1 MKWAPILIRVPR
13 TSFEWFFKTLCMY
26 RICFWDNSCSSP
38 LSRRLEMISQLALF
52 PIPSHTAITVMW
64 CAAVDTSL
72 VPCNSI
78 TLRSIQLLSFLTI
91 FPPFMQLNVQ
101 QSLLT
106 RSKTVQRTMHYYTVH
121 REMISHY
128 SIYSSFILTKVSYSD
143 NVDKL
148 LEHYLLIK
156 STFKEKYK

>member
-1 MKWAPILIRVPR
+1 MSTILIPR
-13 TSFEWFFKTLCMY
+13 TSFEWVFKKLRMY
-26 RICFWDNSCSSP
+26 RICALCSLSSEDNSCSSP
-38 LSRRLEMISQLALF
+38 LSRRVEMISQQESQLALF

-101 QSLLT
+101 QSLPT
-106 RSKTVQRTMHYYTVH
+106 RSKTVRCTMHYNIH

-128 SIYSSFILTKVSYSD
+128 IFLVHSEEGFI
-143 NVDKL
+143 
-148 LEHYLLIK
+148 
-156 STFKEKYK
+156 FRQCR